1 MWRKLR
7 GSGLHIMNV
16 AGDSNVSPSLSVQKV
31 AKNLEE
37 DSQERA
43 QLYIGF
49 RSYPWRRNNRIS
61 GNKIK
66 ERRERK

>member
-43 QLYIGF
+43 QL
-49 RSYPWRRNNRIS
+49 
-61 GNKIK
+61 
-66 ERRERK
+66 